1 VSKAGRGL
9 LLILM
14 LFGLFL
20 SLFPSIASANSAEPP
35 SLVILVNNPPED
47 LSITLVS
54 EGNQKDST
62 VKSVA
67 WETYYIFYKRDMQA
81 GDIYTFRITTKG
93 ESFEASIPALPKQYN
108 NVYTLELSERELT
121 PGVYPLRSFILV
133 ALRLLL
139 TLLIEGAVFWL
150 FRYRDKSSWL
160 VFLIINLITQ
170 GILNIW
176 LNSGDSL
183 LPAYLILALIF
194 GELFV
199 FNFELVTFP
208 ILIKEHKKG
217 RTILYVLVA
226 NILSLIAGGFAISLL
241 PV

>member
-1 VSKAGRGL
+1 VRRAGG
-9 LLILM
+9 
-14 LFGLFL
+14 GLFL
-20 SLFPSIASANSAEPP
+20 ILLLTGVFISLVPAIASANSAEPP
-35 SLVILVNNPPED
+35 SLVILVNNPPKD
-47 LSITLVS
+47 LYVTLVS
-54 EGNQKDST
+54 EGNQKDAK
-62 VKSVA
+62 VHRVA
-67 WETYYIFYKRDMQA
+67 WETYYIFYKRDLQA
-81 GDIYTFRITTKG
+81 GDMYTFRITVRG

-108 NVYTLELSERELT
+108 NVYTLDLSERGLT
-121 PGVYPLRSFILV
+121 PGVYPLRSFLLV

-183 LPAYLILALIF
+183 LPAYLLLALIF

-199 FNFELVTFP
+199 FTFELVTFP
-208 ILIKEHKKG
+208 VLIKEQKKG
-217 RTILYVLVA
+217 RTILYVLLA
-226 NILSLIAGGFAISLL
+226 NILSLIAGGYAISLL